1 MSDLL
6 IENKVDSVLELDL
19 LSIWAHGIDI
29 FRVAFLSQNWND
41 EKATAKKAPWCLC
54 DSCQSAG

>member
-19 LSIWAHGIDI
+19 LSIWAYGIDT
-29 FRVAFLSQNWND
+29 D
-41 EKATAKKAPWCLC
+41 EIPRYF
-54 DSCQSAG
+54 

>member
-19 LSIWAHGIDI
+19 LSIWAHGIDT
-29 FRVAFLSQNWND
+29 D
-41 EKATAKKAPWCLC
+41 EIPR
-54 DSCQSAG
+54 